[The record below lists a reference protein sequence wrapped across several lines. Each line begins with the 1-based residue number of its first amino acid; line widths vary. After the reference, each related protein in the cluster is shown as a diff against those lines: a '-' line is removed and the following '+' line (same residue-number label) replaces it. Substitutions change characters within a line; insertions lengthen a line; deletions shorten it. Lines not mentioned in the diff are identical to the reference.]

1 MIVLVT
7 GGAKSG
13 KSSFAE
19 QYAMHLS
26 ESAVYIATA
35 QIYEEEMRARYVRHR
50 ERRERSGFAWETIE
64 EPYELAATLR
74 AAPDHRTVLVDCLTL
89 WASNWLLMFEREAD
103 WENLVRLKIE
113 ELASA
118 LSARQGTTILVT
130 NEVGSG
136 IVPEYPLGRYFR
148 DAAGGMNQRLASLS
162 DQVFLVTAGIPV
174 ELTSRAFRFGGD
186 SGYGD
191 GEAR

>member
-19 QYAMHLS
+19 RYAMRLADGD
-26 ESAVYIATA
+26 SALYIATA
-35 QIYEEEMRARYVRHR
+35 QVYDDEMRTRLRRHR
-50 ERRERSGFAWETIE
+50 ERRDRSGFAWETIE
-64 EPYELAATLR
+64 EPYELAAALR
-74 AAPDHRTVLVDCLTL
+74 AAPNGRTILVDCLTL
-89 WASNWLLMFEREAD
+89 WASNWLLKYEREAD
-103 WENLVRLKIE
+103 WEELVRNKIE
-113 ELASA
+113 ELADAIS
-118 LSARQGTTILVT
+118 LRQGTTILVT

-148 DAAGGMNQRLASLS
+148 DIAGGMNQRLASMS

-174 ELTSRAFRFGGD
+174 ELTSLAFRFGG
-186 SGYGD
+186 
-191 GEAR
+191 ERL

>member
-19 QYAMHLS
+19 RYVMHAA

-35 QIYEEEMRARYVRHR
+35 QIYEEEMRTRYERHR
-50 ERRERSGFAWETIE
+50 ERRDRSGYAWETIE
-64 EPYELAATLR
+64 EPYELAATLK
-74 AAPDHRTVLVDCLTL
+74 AIPGERTILVDCLTL
-89 WASNWLLMFEREAD
+89 WASNWLLKYEHEAD
-103 WENLVRLKIE
+103 WENRVQDRIE
-113 ELASA
+113 ELAAA
-118 LSARQGTTILVT
+118 LTGRQGMTVLVT

-136 IVPEYPLGRYFR
+136 IVPEYPLGRYYR
-148 DAAGGMNQRLASLS
+148 DVAGGMNQSLASIS

-174 ELTSRAFRFGGD
+174 ELTSLAYRFGG
-186 SGYGD
+186 GM
-191 GEAR
+191 R

>member
-19 QYAMHLS
+19 QVAMHTAD
-26 ESAVYIATA
+26 SAVYIATA
-35 QIYEEEMRARYVRHR
+35 QIFEEEMRTRFVRHR
-50 ERRERSGFAWETIE
+50 ERRDRSGYAWETIE
-64 EPYELAATLR
+64 EPYELAAML
-74 AAPDHRTVLVDCLTL
+74 RTVPDNRTILVDCLTL
-89 WASNWLLMFEREAD
+89 WASNWLLRAERDAD
-103 WENLVRLKIE
+103 GESLVQRKIE
-113 ELASA
+113 ELAA
-118 LSARQGTTILVT
+118 AISARQGTTILVT

-148 DAAGGMNQRLASLS
+148 DVAGGMNQRLASLS

-174 ELTSRAFRFGGD
+174 ELKRLAFRFDGGML
-186 SGYGD
+186 
-191 GEAR
+191 